1 MPEDDDDDDGGEG
14 GGLDLETA
22 DLKKLIKKLATRT
35 MSFSY
40 APPAGSEG
48 DPVFAIHRTKK
59 PNALGKAVKKEK
71 KENEEPGNKLSFG
84 TITMQ
89 DGVLVLTCE
98 KEISGM
104 QKKLAKMFREKR
116 VRVDFKIVGR
126 GGEDV
131 A

>member
-1 MPEDDDDDDGGEG
+1 MPDDDNDDDEG
-14 GGLDLETA
+14 GGLDLDTSA
-22 DLKKLIKKLATRT
+22 LKKYIKKLATRT
-35 MSFSY
+35 MAFSY

-48 DPVFAIHRTKK
+48 EPVFTLHRTKK
-59 PNALGKAVKKEK
+59 PVALSKAVKKEK
-71 KENEEPGNKLSFG
+71 KEKEEPGNKLSFG
-84 TITMQ
+84 SITMQ

-98 KEISGM
+98 KEVSGM

-126 GGEDV
+126 GGDEV